1 MINCFRSLVVFD
13 VYCYAVPMVALTEIY
28 CYAVPTVALADCY
41 AVPMVALAEFF
52 TVLQLFFGLPTGIV
66 PFFGGGGFLIVV
78 VGVMFLYF

>member
-1 MINCFRSLVVFD
+1 MFLFLMINCFRSLVVFD
-13 VYCYAVPMVALTEIY
+13 VYCYAVPTVALTEIY
-28 CYAVPTVALADCY
+28 CYAVPT
-41 AVPMVALAEFF
+41 VALAEFF